1 MSSPR
6 IEVPSEIVQKWQ
18 EIVNLLAEIIHVPA
32 ALVMK
37 LEPPNIK
44 VFVSSESSGNPY
56 EKDEVACFDPGL
68 YCERV
73 IKSQQQLLVPDALQ
87 DEEWKSNPDVKLGM
101 ISYLGFPIAWPDGHI
116 FGTICVLDD
125 KRNAYSEPYRKFLL
139 QCRDVLQTD
148 LKLLT
153 TAMREGEERFRLVAD
168 AAPVL
173 IWMSGPDKL
182 CNYFNQPWLEFTGRP
197 IELELGNGW
206 AEGVHPED
214 LERCLDTY
222 TKAFDGRESFKME
235 YRLRRHDREYRWVL
249 DTAVPRFN
257 RDGSF
262 AGYIGSCIDITERR
276 QAEDAIREGETR
288 YRRIIETTNEG
299 VWLLDSKLHTSYV
312 NRQMAEML
320 GYEPQEMVGRSVFDF
335 YFPED
340 VERKKQVLRGRQQGR
355 REQLDERVRRKDA
368 SELWVQVA
376 AAPVFKDNGDFD
388 GALAMMSCITERK
401 AAEEALRES
410 EERFRLVANNA
421 PVMIWMS
428 GPDTKPTYFNQLW
441 LDFTG
446 LSETELLNG
455 LAGIVHPEDYLQCH
469 EVYCRGFDQRQPFRK
484 ECRLRRHDGQYR
496 WMLDIGVPR
505 FYKDGS
511 FAGYIGSC
519 IDDTDRKLAE
529 VALTNMS
536 RKLVEAQEQ
545 ERARIARE
553 LHDDINQRLAMLAIE
568 LEQLQD
574 SPSEVRSSV
583 QELRKHVTE
592 ISNDVQALSH
602 ELHSSKLEYLGAI
615 GGMKSWCTEYGERQG
630 IQIEFKSTQVET
642 AVAHEVGLSLFRVLQ
657 EALHNAAKH
666 SGVRRIEVQLRE
678 DAGEIHLVVSDL
690 GRGFDLETAMQGRGL
705 GLASMQERVRLVN
718 GTIEIQSEPMGGT
731 TIDVRVPLRLES
743 APQPTLQ
750 PR

>member
-1 MSSPR
+1 MPSPR

-18 EIVNLLAEIIHVPA
+18 EIVNLLAEIIQVPA

-37 LEPPNIK
+37 FEPPNIN

-153 TAMREGEERFRLVAD
+153 SAMREGEERFRLVAD

-222 TKAFDGRESFKME
+222 TKAFDGRESFKMD

-249 DTAVPRFN
+249 DTGVPRFN
-257 RDGSF
+257 RDDSF
-262 AGYIGSCIDITERR
+262 AGYIGSCIDITERKR
-276 QAEDAIREGETR
+276 AEERLREFEKVVEVLGD
-288 YRRIIETTNEG
+288 RIIVVDREYRYVMANAAFLNYRGFEKEQVIGHTVAEILGKETFETHIKEQFDECFQG
-299 VWLLDSKLHTSYV
+299 KVVQHEVKYTYPKLGARNIS
-312 NRQMAEML
+312 A
-320 GYEPQEMVGRSVFDF
+320 S
-335 YFPED
+335 YFPIRGPLGID
-340 VERKKQVLRGRQQGR
+340 RIACVLR
-355 REQLDERVRRKDA
+355 D
-368 SELWVQVA
+368 
-376 AAPVFKDNGDFD
+376 
-388 GALAMMSCITERK
+388 ITERTR
-401 AAEEALRES
+401 AEEAVRES

-421 PVMIWMS
+421 PVMIWTS
-428 GPDTKPTYFNQLW
+428 GLDKKPTYFNQLW

-446 LSETELLNG
+446 LSETDLRNG
-455 LAGIVHPEDYLQCH
+455 LAGIVHPEDYVQCH
-469 EVYCRGFDQRQPFRK
+469 DVYCRGFDQQQPFRK

-496 WMLDIGVPR
+496 WMLDVGVPR
-505 FYKDGS
+505 FHKDGS

-519 IDDTDRKLAE
+519 IDVTERKMVEEAWAGLSGRLIDAQEDERKRIAREIHDDYTQQLAVLSIDLEGLAEEVGDFPVGAGQKFHRIWNQISELGADLHSLSHRLHSSTLESLGLVAGVKAFCQEFAYQNELQVDFIQGNVPSGIPAE
-529 VALTNMS
+529 VALCLFRIT
-536 RKLVEAQEQ
+536 QEGLRNIKRHSGA
-545 ERARIARE
+545 ERAE
-553 LHDDINQRLAMLAIE
+553 VHLEVSGEDLHL
-568 LEQLQD
+568 
-574 SPSEVRSSV
+574 SV
-583 QELRKHVTE
+583 VDRGK
-592 ISNDVQALSH
+592 
-602 ELHSSKLEYLGAI
+602 
-615 GGMKSWCTEYGERQG
+615 
-630 IQIEFKSTQVET
+630 
-642 AVAHEVGLSLFRVLQ
+642 
-657 EALHNAAKH
+657 
-666 SGVRRIEVQLRE
+666 
-678 DAGEIHLVVSDL
+678 
-690 GRGFDLETAMQGRGL
+690 GFDVNKLSTRDGIGLRSMEERLRSLGGHLEINSRPTQGT
-705 GLASMQERVRLVN
+705 RVDAWL
-718 GTIEIQSEPMGGT
+718 
-731 TIDVRVPLRLES
+731 PLRFAS
-743 APQPTLQ
+743 
-750 PR
+750 RV

>member
-1 MSSPR
+1 MPSPR

-37 LEPPNIK
+37 LEPPNIN

-153 TAMREGEERFRLVAD
+153 SAMREGEGRFRLVAD

-222 TKAFDGRESFKME
+222 TKAFDGRESFKMD

-249 DTAVPRFN
+249 DTGVPRFN

-262 AGYIGSCIDITERR
+262 AGYIGSCIDITERKR
-276 QAEDAIREGETR
+276 AEERLREYEKVVEVLGD
-288 YRRIIETTNEG
+288 RIIVVDREYRYVMVNAAFLNYRGFEKEQVIGHTVAEILGKETFETNIKEQFDECFQG
-299 VWLLDSKLHTSYV
+299 KVVQYEVKYSYPKLGARNIS
-312 NRQMAEML
+312 A
-320 GYEPQEMVGRSVFDF
+320 S
-335 YFPED
+335 YFPIRGPLGID
-340 VERKKQVLRGRQQGR
+340 RIACVLR
-355 REQLDERVRRKDA
+355 D
-368 SELWVQVA
+368 
-376 AAPVFKDNGDFD
+376 
-388 GALAMMSCITERK
+388 ITERTR
-401 AAEEALRES
+401 AEEAVRES
-410 EERFRLVANNA
+410 EERFRLVANTA
-421 PVMIWMS
+421 PIMIWMS
-428 GPDTKPTYFNQLW
+428 GPDKLCNYCNQRW
-441 LDFTG
+441 LEFTG
-446 LSETELLNG
+446 RSIEAELGNGWTEV
-455 LAGIVHPEDYLQCH
+455 VHPEDLKIFLDTYTSA
-469 EVYCRGFDQRQPFRK
+469 FD
-484 ECRLRRHDGQYR
+484 RRESYEMQYR
-496 WMLDIGVPR
+496 VRRNDGEYRWISDFGVPR
-505 FYKDGS
+505 FNPDGS

-519 IDDTDRKLAE
+519 LDVSERKMVEEAWASLSGRLID
-529 VALTNMS
+529 
-536 RKLVEAQEQ
+536 AQEE
-545 ERARIARE
+545 ERKRIARE
-553 LHDDINQRLAMLAIE
+553 IHDDYTQQLAVVAIDLEGLAEEVGDFPVGTAQRFIE
-568 LEQLQD
+568 LWSQV
-574 SPSEVRSSV
+574 SELGADLHS
-583 QELRKHVTE
+583 
-592 ISNDVQALSH
+592 LSH
-602 ELHSSKLEYLGAI
+602 RLHSSTLESLGLVA
-615 GGMKSWCTEYGERQG
+615 GVKAFCE
-630 IQIEFKSTQVET
+630 EFADQHELQVDFIHGNVPRSIP
-642 AVAHEVGLSLFRVLQ
+642 ADVALCLFRITQ
-657 EALHNAAKH
+657 EGLRNINRH
-666 SGVRRIEVQLRE
+666 SGAERAEVHLEVSGE
-678 DAGEIHLVVSDL
+678 DLHLSVVDR
-690 GRGFDLETAMQGRGL
+690 GKGFDVNKLSTRNGIGLRSMEERLRSLGGHLEINSRPTEGTRIDAWLPSRV
-705 GLASMQERVRLVN
+705 ASRV
-718 GTIEIQSEPMGGT
+718 
-731 TIDVRVPLRLES
+731 
-743 APQPTLQ
+743 
-750 PR
+750 

>member
-1 MSSPR
+1 MPSPR

-37 LEPPNIK
+37 LEPPNIN

-148 LKLLT
+148 LKSLT
-153 TAMREGEERFRLVAD
+153 SAMREGEERFRLVAD

-173 IWMSGPDKL
+173 IWMSGPEKL
-182 CNYFNQPWLEFTGRP
+182 RNYFNQPWLKFTGRP

-222 TKAFDGRESFKME
+222 TKAFDGRESFKMD

-249 DTAVPRFN
+249 DTGVPRFN
-257 RDGSF
+257 RDDSF
-262 AGYIGSCIDITERR
+262 AGYIGSCIDITERKR
-276 QAEDAIREGETR
+276 AEERLREFEKVVEVLGD
-288 YRRIIETTNEG
+288 RIIVVDREYRYVMANAAFLNYRGFEKEQVIGHTVAEILGKETFETDIKEQFDECFQG
-299 VWLLDSKLHTSYV
+299 KVVQYEVKYTYPKLGARNIS
-312 NRQMAEML
+312 A
-320 GYEPQEMVGRSVFDF
+320 S
-335 YFPED
+335 YFPIRGPLGID
-340 VERKKQVLRGRQQGR
+340 RIACVLR
-355 REQLDERVRRKDA
+355 D
-368 SELWVQVA
+368 
-376 AAPVFKDNGDFD
+376 
-388 GALAMMSCITERK
+388 ITERTR
-401 AAEEALRES
+401 AEEAVRES

-421 PVMIWMS
+421 PVMIWTS
-428 GPDTKPTYFNQLW
+428 GLDKKPTYFNQPW

-446 LSETELLNG
+446 LSETDLRNG
-455 LAGIVHPEDYLQCH
+455 LAGIVHPEDYVQCH
-469 EVYCRGFDQRQPFRK
+469 DVYCRGFDQQQPFRK

-496 WMLDIGVPR
+496 WMLDVGVPR
-505 FYKDGS
+505 FHKDGS

-519 IDDTDRKLAE
+519 IDVTDRKLAE
-529 VALTNMS
+529 DVLTNMS

-553 LHDDINQRLAMLAIE
+553 LHDDINQRLAMVAVE
-568 LEQLQD
+568 LEGLLD
-574 SPSEVRSSV
+574 SPSEVRSRV
-583 QELRKHVTE
+583 QELGKDVTE
-592 ISNDVQALSH
+592 ISNDLQALSH

-615 GGMKSWCTEYGERQG
+615 GGMKSWCQEFGERRG

-642 AVAHEVGLSLFRVLQ
+642 SVAPEVGLSLFRVLQ

-666 SGVRRIEVQLRE
+666 SGVKRVEVQLRE
-678 DAGEIHLVVSDL
+678 DSGEIDLVVSDL

-705 GLASMQERVRLVN
+705 GLASMQERVRLAN

-731 TIDVRVPLRLES
+731 TVHVRVPLRSES
-743 APQPTLQ
+743 APQQ
-750 PR
+750 AAR

>member
-1 MSSPR
+1 MPSPR

-37 LEPPNIK
+37 LEPPNIN

-153 TAMREGEERFRLVAD
+153 SAMREGEGRFRLVAD

-222 TKAFDGRESFKME
+222 TKAFDGRESFKMD

-249 DTAVPRFN
+249 DTGVPRFN

-262 AGYIGSCIDITERR
+262 AGYIGSCIDITERKR
-276 QAEDAIREGETR
+276 AEERLREYEKVVEVLGD
-288 YRRIIETTNEG
+288 RIIVLDREYRYVMVNAAFLNYRGFEKEQVIGHTVAEILGKETFETNIKEQFDECFQG
-299 VWLLDSKLHTSYV
+299 KVVQYEVKYSYPKLGARNIS
-312 NRQMAEML
+312 A
-320 GYEPQEMVGRSVFDF
+320 S
-335 YFPED
+335 YFPIRGPLGID
-340 VERKKQVLRGRQQGR
+340 RIACVLR
-355 REQLDERVRRKDA
+355 D
-368 SELWVQVA
+368 
-376 AAPVFKDNGDFD
+376 
-388 GALAMMSCITERK
+388 ITERTR
-401 AAEEALRES
+401 AEEAVRES
-410 EERFRLVANNA
+410 EERFRLVANTA
-421 PVMIWMS
+421 PIMIWMS
-428 GPDTKPTYFNQLW
+428 GPDKLCNYCNQRW
-441 LDFTG
+441 LEFTG
-446 LSETELLNG
+446 RSIEAELGNGWTEV
-455 LAGIVHPEDYLQCH
+455 VHPEDLKIFLDTYTSA
-469 EVYCRGFDQRQPFRK
+469 FD
-484 ECRLRRHDGQYR
+484 RRESYEMQYR
-496 WMLDIGVPR
+496 VRRNDGEYRWISDFGVPR
-505 FYKDGS
+505 FNPDGS

-519 IDDTDRKLAE
+519 LDVSERKMVEEAWAGLSGRLID
-529 VALTNMS
+529 
-536 RKLVEAQEQ
+536 AQEE
-545 ERARIARE
+545 ERKRIARE
-553 LHDDINQRLAMLAIE
+553 IHDDYTQQLAVVAIDLEGLAEEVGDFPVGTAQRFIE
-568 LEQLQD
+568 LWSQV
-574 SPSEVRSSV
+574 SELGADLHS
-583 QELRKHVTE
+583 
-592 ISNDVQALSH
+592 LSH
-602 ELHSSKLEYLGAI
+602 RLHSSTLESLGLVA
-615 GGMKSWCTEYGERQG
+615 GVKAFCE
-630 IQIEFKSTQVET
+630 EFADQHELQVDFIHGNVPRSIP
-642 AVAHEVGLSLFRVLQ
+642 ADVALCLFRITQ
-657 EALHNAAKH
+657 EGLRNINRH
-666 SGVRRIEVQLRE
+666 SGAERAEVHLEVSGE
-678 DAGEIHLVVSDL
+678 DLHLSVVDR
-690 GRGFDLETAMQGRGL
+690 GKGFDVNKLSTRNGIGLRSMEERLRSLGGHLEINSRPTEGTRIDAWLPSRV
-705 GLASMQERVRLVN
+705 ASRV
-718 GTIEIQSEPMGGT
+718 
-731 TIDVRVPLRLES
+731 
-743 APQPTLQ
+743 
-750 PR
+750 